1 LVAIGS
7 EQNDADPNRHES
19 GEAAGSLLNE
29 IELHPAENQPIQSY
43 AEVNAQPAVLSAQ
56 GEVAKGEVRTEETYL
71 RALFDT
77 VPAGIFVVDAQTRRI
92 VDINHHAL
100 QLIGQ
105 PVTQIIGSICNSV
118 VCPASE
124 PECPILDLG
133 ETVNQSERILLTA
146 GGGRLP
152 ILKSVVPA
160 IRNGRKV
167 LVESFVSIRN
177 IKEAEA
183 QAARA
188 IKELEEAKQA
198 AEQAALQ
205 DPLTKLPNR
214 RLFHDR
220 LNLCLQIAE
229 RNPGYLCG
237 LLYLDLDDFK
247 IVNDSLGH
255 QVGDKLLVEVANR
268 LETSLRR
275 TDVLSRFAGGVEL
288 VGRLG
293 GDEFAILLDN
303 IKDASDA
310 LRVADRIAEK
320 FQEPFHVRGRDL
332 SVTASIGIT
341 TSASRYPSAEDM
353 LRDADIAMYR
363 AKAGGRGRRVVFD
376 EAMHRRA
383 VERLHL
389 ESELRQA
396 VEKKEFIV
404 YYQPIVSLS
413 SNHIVGFEALLRWQ
427 SPLRGL
433 VEPDVFIPVAEQTG
447 LIVPIGDWVLRE
459 ACMQLRRWQQHF
471 SEEPPLTMSVNLS
484 ARQFLQWDLVATV
497 KRTLQETGIEGCSLY
512 LELTE
517 SVAMGESKRTLRTLE
532 KLKHLGVRLSIDDF
546 GSGYSS
552 LDQLHRLSADTLKV
566 DRHFVARMTAN
577 DRNHKIV
584 NTIITLGHNLQMY
597 VIVEGAETAEQL
609 ALLVGMACDYVQGYV
624 FSRPL
629 DPKELEVWM
638 EARCEKARLPL

>member
-1 LVAIGS
+1 M
-7 EQNDADPNRHES
+7 
-19 GEAAGSLLNE
+19 LNE

-43 AEVNAQPAVLSAQ
+43 AEVNAQPAVVSAQ
-56 GEVAKGEVRTEETYL
+56 GEVVKGEVQSEETYL
-71 RALFDT
+71 RALLDT

-92 VDINHHAL
+92 VDINHHAVE
-100 QLIGQ
+100 LIGR

-124 PECPILDLG
+124 NECPILDLG

-146 GGGRLP
+146 GGVRLP

-167 LVESFVSIRN
+167 LVESFVSISN

-188 IKELEEAKQA
+188 IKELEEAKNA
-198 AEQAALQ
+198 AEKAALQ

-214 RLFHDR
+214 RLLYDR

-255 QVGDKLLVEVANR
+255 QAGDKLLVEVANR
-268 LETSLRR
+268 LENTLRR

-396 VEKKEFIV
+396 VERKEFIV
-404 YYQPIVSLS
+404 FYQPIVSLS
-413 SNHIVGFEALLRWQ
+413 SKQIVGFEALLRWQ

-447 LIVPIGDWVLRE
+447 LIVPLGDWVLRE
-459 ACMQLRRWQQHF
+459 ACMQLRRWQEHF
-471 SEEPPLTMSVNLS
+471 IEELPLTMSVNLS

-497 KRTLQETGIEGCSLY
+497 KRTLQETGIEGSSLY

-517 SVAMGESKRTLRTLE
+517 SVAMGESKRTIRTLE

-584 NTIITLGHNLQMY
+584 NTIITLGHNLQMN
-597 VIVEGAETAEQL
+597 VIVEGAETTEQL
-609 ALLVGMACDYVQGYV
+609 ALLDGMACDCVQGYV

-629 DPKELEVWM
+629 DPKDLEVWM

>member
-7 EQNDADPNRHES
+7 EQNDTDPNRHES
-19 GEAAGSLLNE
+19 GEAARSLLNE

-43 AEVNAQPAVLSAQ
+43 AGVNAQPAIVSAQ
-56 GEVAKGEVRTEETYL
+56 GEVAKGEVQSL
-71 RALFDT
+71 DT

-92 VDINHHAL
+92 VDINHHAVE
-100 QLIGQ
+100 LIGR

-124 PECPILDLG
+124 NECPILDLG

-146 GGGRLP
+146 GGVRLP

-167 LVESFVSIRN
+167 LVESFVSISN

-188 IKELEEAKQA
+188 IKELEEAKNA
-198 AEQAALQ
+198 AEKAALQ

-214 RLFHDR
+214 RLLYDR

-255 QVGDKLLVEVANR
+255 QAGDKLLVEVANR
-268 LETSLRR
+268 LENTLRR

-396 VEKKEFIV
+396 VERKEFIV
-404 YYQPIVSLS
+404 FYQPIVSLS
-413 SNHIVGFEALLRWQ
+413 SKQIVGFEALLRWQ

-433 VEPDVFIPVAEQTG
+433 VEPDVFIPIAEQTG
-447 LIVPIGDWVLRE
+447 LIVPLGDWVLRE
-459 ACMQLRRWQQHF
+459 ACMQLRRWQEHF
-471 SEEPPLTMSVNLS
+471 IEELPLTMSVNLS

-497 KRTLQETGIEGCSLY
+497 KRTLQETGIEGSSLY

-517 SVAMGESKRTLRTLE
+517 SVAMGESKRTIRTLE

-584 NTIITLGHNLQMY
+584 NTIITLGHNLQMN
-597 VIVEGAETAEQL
+597 VIVEGAETTEQL
-609 ALLVGMACDYVQGYV
+609 ALLDGMACDCVQGYV

-629 DPKELEVWM
+629 DPKDLEVWM